1 MCLND
6 NDREE
11 YGELSM
17 ALRIYN
23 TLSGE
28 KEEFVP
34 IEEGEVKMYVC
45 GPTVYDSSHI
55 GHARSVVFF
64 DVVYRYLKGLGL
76 DVTYARNFTD
86 IDDKIINRAE
96 QLGVSAKAVAE
107 KYMDEFHRD
116 MDALHVKR
124 PDLAPKATEHVD
136 DIIALIQ
143 RLIEKE
149 KAYVVD
155 GDVYFRVT
163 SFEGYGKLS
172 GRKLED
178 MEAGARIDVDD
189 RKENPFDFAL
199 WKSQKPG
206 EPAWECPW
214 GMGRP
219 GWHIECSAMSS
230 NLFGET
236 IDIHGGGKD
245 LIFPHHE
252 NEIAQSEAAFD
263 APFVKY
269 WMHNGFVNIN
279 AEKMSKSLGN
289 TTMIKDV
296 LKGYHPEAVRLFLL
310 ANHYRS
316 PIDYNEQA
324 MKEAAGNLDKLYALL
339 RRVSDEFGNLSILR
353 LQSYN
358 NKFGKLFREFCAGIE
373 DDFNTARGTAALFE
387 ALRATNRAID
397 EMTEANAF
405 ESKIEIDTQVVDIFK
420 MASILGIL
428 HENPYGYFDDKKEKA
443 GVDETRVEAL
453 IQERNDVRKAK
464 NFQRADEIREELTAM
479 GVAIEDGA
487 GGTTW
492 KMID

>member
-1 MCLND
+1 
-6 NDREE
+6 
-11 YGELSM
+11 M

-28 KEEFVP
+28 KEEFQP

-55 GHARSVVFF
+55 GHARSVIFF

-124 PDLAPKATEHVD
+124 PDLAPKATEHIG
-136 DIIALIQ
+136 DIIALVQ
-143 RLIEKE
+143 RLIDRG
-149 KAYVVD
+149 KAYPVD

-178 MEAGARIDVDD
+178 MEAGARIDVDE

-199 WKSQKPG
+199 WKAQKPG
-206 EPAWECPW
+206 EPAWESPW
-214 GMGRP
+214 GLGRP

-230 NLFGET
+230 RLLGET

-263 APFVKY
+263 VPFVKY

-296 LKGYHPEAVRLFLL
+296 LKDYHPEAVRLFLL
-310 ANHYRS
+310 SNHYRS

-324 MKEAAGNLDKLYALL
+324 MKEAAGNLDKLYTLL
-339 RRVSDEFGNLSILR
+339 RRISDEFGNLSILR
-353 LQSYN
+353 LQSFN
-358 NKFGKLFREFCAGIE
+358 NKFGDYFREFCEGME

-387 ALRATNRAID
+387 ALRATNRAMD
-397 EMTEANAF
+397 EMTEADAF
-405 ESKIEIDTQVVDIFK
+405 ESKIEIDGLVVDLFK
-420 MASILGIL
+420 MANILGVL
-428 HENPYGYFDDKKEKA
+428 NENPYEYFNAKKEKA
-443 GVDETRVEAL
+443 GVDGARVEAL
-453 IQERNDVRKAK
+453 IKERTDVRKAK
-464 NFQRADEIREELTAM
+464 NFQRADEIRDELTAM
-479 GVAIEDGA
+479 GVAIEDGP

-492 KMID
+492 KMMD